1 MVPGEWFVHALSPYH
16 TYPCSQLANLQF
28 SGGRFVFHPGLGR
41 ECCAGRSVELGPGD
55 HAGVCVRG
63 GGEEG
68 LNCRQYGIAGKLSAW
83 LPAMQVFVP
92 EDTSKTSFARMI
104 LDKSW

>member
-1 MVPGEWFVHALSPYH
+1 M
-16 TYPCSQLANLQF
+16 
-28 SGGRFVFHPGLGR
+28 
-41 ECCAGRSVELGPGD
+41 
-55 HAGVCVRG
+55 CVRG